1 MPGITIDV
9 NGTRIATIDLTEMQ
23 VMDVSV
29 DGALDRDPKADLS
42 ASGGN
47 YEAGGCGQLIWIPEH
62 ALLTG
67 ELLCVQLT
75 EITGVADQG
84 KTIAELY
91 PDEPACKQTDFT
103 ISADMAAEIRSRPR
117 LHKEFIVQVG
127 TSTGQRAM
135 AASDELNTCFTFRLL
150 WDCYRPDRARISLR
164 TYCFD
169 DVIARKGG
177 TRHLEAMLSIGE
189 SASFSLV
196 A

>member
-9 NGTRIATIDLTEMQ
+9 NGTRIATIDLTGIQ

-29 DGALDRDPKADLS
+29 DGALDTDPKADLT

-47 YEAGGCGQLIWIPEH
+47 YEDGGCGHLIWIAEH
-62 ALLTG
+62 TLLTG
-67 ELLCVQLT
+67 EILCVRFT
-75 EITGVADQG
+75 EISGIGDQG

-91 PDEPACKQTDFT
+91 PNEPACEQTDFT
-103 ISADMAAEIRSRPR
+103 IGADMAAEIRSRPR
-117 LHKEFIVQVG
+117 LHKEFIVQAG
-127 TSTGQRAM
+127 TSSGQREVAT
-135 AASDELNTCFTFRLL
+135 SDELNTCFTFGLL
-150 WDCYRPDRARISLR
+150 WNCHHPDRARISLR

-169 DVIARKGG
+169 DVVARNGG

>member
-9 NGTRIATIDLTEMQ
+9 NDIRIATIDLTGIQ

-29 DGALDRDPKADLS
+29 SGALDTDPKADLT

-47 YEAGGCGQLIWIPEH
+47 YEDGGCGHLIWIAEH

-67 ELLCVQLT
+67 EILCVQFT
-75 EITGVADQG
+75 EISGIADQG

-91 PDEPACKQTDFT
+91 PDEPACEQTDFT

-117 LHKEFIVQVG
+117 LHKAFIVQAG
-127 TSTGQRAM
+127 TSSGQRAM
-135 AASDELNTCFTFRLL
+135 AASDERNTCFTFRLL